1 MHVLSI
7 ERKANQALPELASN
21 DVSASANCNCS
32 RTAQCEVWG
41 LDNANVNLQH
51 QQKRPYSAH
60 LRIHIAHTESVNT
73 KTTPFGQKYISSKHS
88 E

>member
-32 RTAQCEVWG
+32 HTAQCEVWG

-51 QQKRPYSAH
+51 QQKRPYPAH
-60 LRIHIAHTESVNT
+60 LRIHTAHRVC
-73 KTTPFGQKYISSKHS
+73 KHQGNS
-88 E
+88 IWPKIGVQQT